1 MLMKLKS
8 AALAAP
14 CIRVRYTGKYAYAT
28 LVLVETADAPV
39 LSLGV
44 SDTDLA
50 TATAAAQTV
59 ITGDLTLNLRDV
71 VQSINN
77 WLDTTAARAVLQ
89 GDFQAE
95 LYNALYSD
103 IFGNATAAQFA
114 AATGSVQ
121 LKNVWADAIIKDD
134 DADDSSHT
142 SLMLA
147 PPSMSKG
154 MVAIKEITGHPGTS
168 GTPTV
173 TRTIYDMDGNSLASS
188 GAIATAT
195 DALLAA
201 ALPAF
206 AEPVILCDGPVI
218 VRDTIASYAEN
229 DATTMRVM
237 YAFPQAKN
245 F

>member
-14 CIRVRYTGKYAYAT
+14 CIRVRYTGKYAYAS
-28 LVLVETADAPV
+28 LVLVKTAAAPI

-44 SDTDLA
+44 SDVSLA
-50 TATAAAQTV
+50 DSVTNTEVV
-59 ITGDLTLNLRDV
+59 ITGNLTFNLRDV

-77 WLDTTAARAVLQ
+77 WLDTTSTQAVLQ

-103 IFGNATAAQFA
+103 IFGNATAAQFETA
-114 AATGSVQ
+114 AGTVQ
-121 LKNVWADAIIKDD
+121 LKNVWGDALIKDD
-134 DADDSSHT
+134 NANGSSHT
-142 SLMLA
+142 SLMIA
-147 PPSMSKG
+147 PPSMSHG
-154 MVAIKEITGHPGTS
+154 MVVIKEITGHPGTS

-173 TRTIYDMDGNSLASS
+173 VRSIYDMDGNLLASS
-188 GAIATAT
+188 GSIGSAT

-218 VRDTIASYAEN
+218 VRDTVATCGHN

-237 YAFPQAKN
+237 YGFPQAKN

>member
-14 CIRVRYTGKYAYAT
+14 CIRVRYTGKYAYAS
-28 LVLVETADAPV
+28 LVLVKTAAAPI

-44 SDTDLA
+44 SDVSLA
-50 TATAAAQTV
+50 DSVTNTEVV
-59 ITGDLTLNLRDV
+59 ITGNLTLNLRDV

-77 WLDTTAARAVLQ
+77 WLDTTSTQAVLQ

-103 IFGNATAAQFA
+103 VFGNATAAQFETA
-114 AATGSVQ
+114 AGTVQ
-121 LKNVWADAIIKDD
+121 LKNVWADALIKDD
-134 DADDSSHT
+134 NANGSAHT

-147 PPSMSKG
+147 PPALSKN

-173 TRTIYDMDGNSLASS
+173 TRAIYDMDGNSLVSTA
-188 GAIATAT
+188 AIATAT

-218 VRDTIASYAEN
+218 VRDTIGTYTHN
-229 DATTMRVM
+229 TATTMRVM

>member
-14 CIRVRYTGKYAYAT
+14 CIRVRYTGKYAYAS
-28 LVLVETADAPV
+28 LVLVKTAAAPI

-44 SDTDLA
+44 SDTSL
-50 TATAAAQTV
+50 ATAAAALQTV

-71 VQSINN
+71 VQTINN
-77 WLDTTAARAVLQ
+77 WIDTTAARAVLQ
-89 GDFQAE
+89 GDFKAE

-103 IFGNATAAQFA
+103 IFGNATAAQFETA
-114 AATGSVQ
+114 AGTVQ
-121 LKNVWADAIIKDD
+121 LKNVWADALIKDD
-134 DADDSSHT
+134 NANGSSHT

-147 PPSMSKG
+147 PPTMSRN

-168 GTPTV
+168 TTPTV
-173 TRTIYDMDGNSLASS
+173 VRSIYDMDGNLLASS
-188 GAIATAT
+188 GSIGSAT

-218 VRDTIASYAEN
+218 VRDTIGTYSHN
-229 DATTMRVM
+229 TATTMRVM